1 MFLYFLGRTGRA
13 GRKGI
18 AYTFISPDEAHLAE
32 EILRVLELS
41 EQPYPTELVQLVR
54 TYKEKLESGET
65 DKRRVYGYTGRGKI
79 YNIYY

>member
-32 EILRVLELS
+32 EIIRVLELS
-41 EQPYPTELVQLVR
+41 DQPYPKELVHL
-54 TYKEKLESGET
+54 
-65 DKRRVYGYTGRGKI
+65 
-79 YNIYY
+79 